1 MEIVE
6 RSLGD
11 VGFLALSG
19 NLIEGSAY
27 SQGAI
32 FRRIDRLAASGKR
45 LLVLDLTNLASVDAM
60 GLGEI
65 AEAYRRARAGGAD
78 LKLLRPQP
86 RVDRLLS
93 ITKLRTV
100 IDVCDREEDIHRSSA
115 AGCRVLGE
123 PSNGTGH
130 DHTMCALASTS

>member
-19 NLIEGSAY
+19 DLTEGSAY
-27 SQGAI
+27 RQGAI
-32 FRRIDRLAASGKR
+32 FHRIDRLAATGKR

-100 IDVCDREEDIHRSSA
+100 IDVCDREEDLCPSSA
-115 AGCRVLGE
+115 ARCHVLGE
-123 PSNGTGH
+123 PS
-130 DHTMCALASTS
+130 ALGI